1 MKGHTGS
8 LQPNACGSW
17 ELILWMLMILMKK
30 ACCMTMREYLMQFQ
44 SDILDTP
51 VACADA
57 EELSGIG
64 AAYMAGLSRKIYND
78 QVFSTLSYHCL
89 SSEISTQEKNSK
101 LRAWHEAVSL
111 V

>member
-1 MKGHTGS
+1 MYSQAGIYLK
-8 LQPNACGSW
+8 
-17 ELILWMLMILMKK
+17 ELRVDGGPTRNK
-30 ACCMTMREYLMQFQ
+30 YLMQFQ

-78 QVFSTLSYHCL
+78 EVFQTLSYHFL
-89 SSEISTQEKNSK
+89 SSKINVQERNNK
-101 LRAWHEAVSL
+101 LRAWHDAVSS